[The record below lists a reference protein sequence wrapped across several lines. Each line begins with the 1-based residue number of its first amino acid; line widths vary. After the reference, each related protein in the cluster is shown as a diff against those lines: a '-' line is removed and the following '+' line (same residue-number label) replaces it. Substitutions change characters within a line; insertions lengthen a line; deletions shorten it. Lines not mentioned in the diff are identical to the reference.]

1 MKVGKHY
8 QDLHQVKKFSSYI
21 PLAVRVEEE
30 GGTIA
35 SPEAAYQFCI
45 IPLAQDGYY
54 YIRGKLTT
62 NRPIR
67 VVDLKPIDRD
77 QRQQQQKQQQQQRQ
91 RQKERERERE
101 REDEEEEEEE
111 RDGDKN
117 DNDDDEEKEPTLS
130 PFAISPSASPFAPQS
145 SYSSS
150 SSSLLDPLY
159 DFAICQYELYQVLDE
174 DKPSS
179 KSKEEQNQEQNQQ
192 EQEQDQEQQ
201 GNKESE
207 PGFIHLDDNSSIE
220 GDDAAYKK
228 K

>member
-67 VVDLKPIDRD
+67 VVDLKSRARD
-77 QRQQQQKQQQQQRQ
+77 QRQQQQQQQQQRQ
-91 RQKERERERE
+91 KEREN
-101 REDEEEEEEE
+101 EEEEEE
-111 RDGDKN
+111 
-117 DNDDDEEKEPTLS
+117 
-130 PFAISPSASPFAPQS
+130 II
-145 SYSSS
+145 Y
-150 SSSLLDPLY
+150 
-159 DFAICQYELYQVLDE
+159 
-174 DKPSS
+174 
-179 KSKEEQNQEQNQQ
+179 
-192 EQEQDQEQQ
+192 
-201 GNKESE
+201 
-207 PGFIHLDDNSSIE
+207 
-220 GDDAAYKK
+220 
-228 K
+228 